1 LTEFFFDKI
10 RPAAIRPWIGRTG
23 MRDLADREIQ
33 VAGRGFDTSGGKRPD
48 ADRKARRKKR

>member
-1 LTEFFFDKI
+1 
-10 RPAAIRPWIGRTG
+10 

-48 ADRKARRKKR
+48 ADRKARSKIGERVVQGTVTSR